1 MLKSKMPAP
10 VPQLLISTQLLT
22 DSRGDTASCC
32 SCWMWRQLYY
42 DLFRSYLDF
51 FDHDLTGCGANKT
64 NCCSE
69 EQKERRS
76 LGFYFN
82 PLKASDVLFISHNID
97 PISLF
102 HFHGYVRES
111 RFMSSLLRNMLNMSA
126 PIGSCVSPYIFFPD
140 HLREQTKCCNCDLKT
155 ISTLIA
161 SERTK
166 TW

>member
-1 MLKSKMPAP
+1 MIQKHGMLKSKMPAP

-32 SCWMWRQLYY
+32 SCWMCRQLYY
-42 DLFRSYLDF
+42 HLFRSYLDF

-64 NCCSE
+64 NCCSA

-111 RFMSSLLRNMLNMSA
+111 RCPEICSICLRLLEA
-126 PIGSCVSPYIFFPD
+126 VFHPTYFF
-140 HLREQTKCCNCDLKT
+140 QIT
-155 ISTLIA
+155 
-161 SERTK
+161 SESK
-166 TW
+166 PNAVIVI